1 MIEPYL
7 EAGKIVTTHGVR
19 GEMKLE
25 VYCDDAAL
33 LQNAHTLYR
42 TKHGEKPVTVE
53 SLRGAGRMA
62 ILKLAEAPDMESA
75 RALVGTILYFARTDV
90 RLPAGMCFVQD
101 LLGCEVRDAE
111 TGKVYGTVKS
121 VDHPGPQD
129 IYTVAAP
136 SGKEYLF
143 PGVPAF
149 LKKSCPE
156 QGYLLVTPIPGL
168 LDDDAASERAP
179 KEE

>member
-7 EAGKIVTTHGVR
+7 EAGKLVTTHGVR
-19 GEMKLE
+19 GEIKLD

-42 TKHGEKPVTVE
+42 GKHGEKPVTVE

-75 RALVGTILYFARTDV
+75 RALIGTILYFARADV

-101 LLGCEVRDAE
+101 LLGCEVRDAD

-129 IYTVAAP
+129 IYTVLTP
-136 SGKEYLF
+136 EGKEYRF

-149 LKKSCPE
+149 LQESRPAE
-156 QGYLLVTPIPGL
+156 GYLLVTPIPGL
-168 LDDDAASERAP
+168 LDDDTAGARAP
-179 KEE
+179 GEG